1 MPKLSVSLDPQLLHF
16 LEGDQQQHKLKT
28 KSDVIGEAPK
38 LLRERELEGQYAAA
52 LREWQEDAP
61 AWEAV
66 AGDGLH
72 EEKE

>member
-1 MPKLSVSLDPQLLHF
+1 MPKLSVSLDLQLLHF
-16 LEGDQQQHKLKT
+16 LEGYQQQHKLKT
-28 KSDVIGEAPK
+28 KSEVIGEALR
-38 LLRERELEGQYAAA
+38 LLRERELESQCAA
-52 LREWQEDAP
+52 LREWKEDAP